1 MLDNMNNTGSIS
13 LSARNQGQNSRK
25 NSGKD
30 KLPEISRR
38 FNPGSIAP
46 SERSPYLRV
55 MDENVVVNQDSETY
69 SQ

>member
-1 MLDNMNNTGSIS
+1 MLDNMNNTASIS
-13 LSARNQGQNSRK
+13 MSARNQGQNSRK

-38 FNPGSIAP
+38 FGNSNAP